1 MAWKGKRSKD
11 MPDKR
16 QIPVIVVHKGNQK
29 YLKNCITC
37 AEGHGNK
44 VILIGDEKN
53 RNMCSGWISCEDCES
68 DLFEEFTKSY
78 VHMSSNS
85 EFFELICFQR
95 YFYVYQYLMTHDM
108 TECVM
113 IDSDALV
120 FGEVTSELIPEHTA
134 MASCWYEVQK
144 EYQWAVC
151 PHFTYWTRE
160 GLLNFLEFCIGSY
173 RDGERMQPL
182 KEKYQ
187 FHQDNHTAGGICDMT
202 LLYLWMKQTNLVVE
216 NFSRRKELVID
227 YNINEPRIDTVSYV
241 MRQKYGMKQ
250 IIFEEGVPH
259 FIREEDGEKV
269 PVLVI
274 HAWGGSKKYMGILK
288 DGKESDFCYDRARG
302 TAWIAKRWQK
312 LISLCKRQ

>member
-1 MAWKGKRSKD
+1 

-16 QIPVIVVHKGNQK
+16 QIPVIVVHKGNQN
-29 YLKNCITC
+29 YLKNCIAC
-37 AEGHGNK
+37 AAEHGNS

-53 RNMCSGWISCEDCES
+53 RDMCEGWISCEDCES
-68 DLFEEFTKSY
+68 ELFTEFTGHY

-95 YFYVYQYLMTHDM
+95 YFYVYQYLITHDL

-120 FGEVTSELIPEHTA
+120 FGEVTSELIADGTV
-134 MASCWYEVQK
+134 MASCWYERQK
-144 EYQWAVC
+144 EYQWSVC
-151 PHFTYWTRE
+151 PHFTYWSSE
-160 GLLNFLEFCIGSY
+160 GLLDFLRFCIASY
-173 RDGERMQPL
+173 TDEERMKPL
-182 KEKYQ
+182 REKYQ

-202 LLYLWMKQTNLVVE
+202 LLYLWMKQTTLRVE
-216 NFSRRKELVID
+216 NFSRRTDPLID
-227 YNINEPRIDTVSYV
+227 YNINEPKIDTRAYV
-241 MRQKYGMKQ
+241 MRERYGMKE
-250 IIFEEGVPH
+250 ISFVDGIPYFT
-259 FIREEDGEKV
+259 REEDGKKV

-288 DGKESDFCYDRARG
+288 DGKESNLSYDWARG

-312 LISLCKRQ
+312 LLSFGKRRK